1 VNAVCWVVAAAAV
14 AAAAAVVMVVV
25 GEWCVSA
32 RQHRCPKHALTSV
45 ISTVQCSQLTK
56 EMWSLVDGL
65 ALTAQQHVHAWRS
78 EVSCSAL

>member
-1 VNAVCWVVAAAAV
+1 L
-14 AAAAAVVMVVV
+14 
-25 GEWCVSA
+25 CVSA
-32 RQHRCPKHALTSV
+32 RQHRCPQHALTSV
-45 ISTVQCSQLTK
+45 ISTVQCGQLTK